1 MEKREP
7 SYTVDGDVSWC
18 SYYGEECGG
27 SLKELKVELPY
38 HPAMPLL
45 GTHLDKT
52 ITRKDTSTPGFMAA
66 LFTVAK
72 IWKQPKCPST
82 ENAVHIYQ

>member
-7 SYTVDGDVSWC
+7 SYTVDGDISWC
-18 SYYGEECGG
+18 SYYGEQCGG
-27 SLKELKVELPY
+27 SLKELKLELPY
-38 HPAMPLL
+38 HPAIPLL

-52 ITRKDTSTPGFMAA
+52 ITRKDTCTPRFIAV

-72 IWKQPKCPST
+72 TWK
-82 ENAVHIYQ
+82 